1 MRTDSRSRLREFQ
14 ARLTER
20 LAQAMASPVTNSKL
34 GVLINDSRWL
44 VDLDEAGEI
53 FPLQDIT
60 TVPHTH
66 GWYRGLTNVR
76 GSLVSVVDLSL
87 FLGGSPTRTDR
98 DSRVLSFASTLDFN
112 VGIIVTRT
120 LGLRN
125 TGQWRSVGSQLVDD
139 ADQSWTPI
147 SFSALAA
154 DERFLEISPLG
165 SLPVQAM
172 G

>member
-14 ARLTER
+14 TRLTER
-20 LAQAMASPVTNSKL
+20 LAQAMASPVTNSRL
-34 GVLINDSRWL
+34 GILINDSRWL

-53 FPLQDIT
+53 FPLQDIA

-66 GWYRGLTNVR
+66 DWYRGLTNVR

-98 DSRVLSFASTLDFN
+98 DSRVLSFASSLDFN

-120 LGLRN
+120 LGLHN
-125 TGQWRSVGSQLVDD
+125 PAQWRSVGSQLVDENE
-139 ADQSWTPI
+139 QSWTPI
-147 SFSALAA
+147 SFSALTV

-165 SLPVQAM
+165 SLPVQAL